1 MGEPKDET
9 NDDELVPSS
18 KYGTRRKGRLG
29 RHDGRNIKRL
39 WKAMIKAGATFPDGT
54 PLSSTEVCHLPNQ
67 PFSMNALTN
76 HLANKPYLF
85 SEQGRV
91 KVQTLDGRSSYQQ
104 STWLAYPDAFD

>member
-1 MGEPKDET
+1 MGEDDADEM
-9 NDDELVPSS
+9 VPSS

-39 WKAMIKAGATFPDGT
+39 WRAMIEAGCTFPDGQ
-54 PLSSTEVCHLPNQ
+54 PLSSTEVFNLPNQ

-85 SEQGRV
+85 ARCGTV
-91 KVQTLDGRSSYQQ
+91 KVTSLDGRSAYQQ
-104 STWLAYPDAFD
+104 NAWLAHPDAFD